1 MKKLDFSRFL
11 ILAILVSGCSG
22 CARGVGTTPATSA
35 VSALPAT
42 AAASATTLHS
52 ATLPAPVHAAF
63 VGEGSLE
70 AHGEKTGKT
79 KLALQRLEVAAVTTG
94 DVAEMTIEH
103 EFMNDSDERLEGTF
117 RFPLPDGAM
126 LTGLAMEID
135 GKLMDG
141 ELVERDKARKA
152 YEQIV
157 DQMLD
162 PALLEWENGQ
172 TFKLRVFPIEPKK
185 AKRVV
190 LKVVAPLHRAADGLF
205 FAYRPP
211 TGDGGVSLGNVSLS
225 VDGRSIRTGKGEGQ
239 RAASGEVLVKVA
251 ETAPA
256 ALVERT
262 SDGAYVFAH
271 VDPSFGSATPAVAP
285 IAARGQA
292 LIVMCDRSRSML
304 EARALQTRTA
314 SLLLSKLD
322 ARDRFTIVTSDVNA
336 RALGAGLHEPTDTE
350 RAGALTFIDGVTPDG
365 ASDLGKAFAAAGAIA
380 KEAVKQGLEPV
391 FVYIGDATPTWGETR
406 ASELQRIAGESFGG
420 APLHVV
426 VLGKS
431 SDEATARALSS
442 ATHGRMLRPK
452 TDEDAQRVAEQIV
465 RARVT
470 RRIEDVKLVAA
481 DGIDVPLAVP
491 GTVYEGDDV
500 TLAAFVPKDKEKE
513 ALGMKLTGTI
523 AGQPFE
529 KAIAFASAQSAR
541 DVGKR
546 WAKARI
552 EQLEHDGDAHKEAI
566 VKTSLD
572 HGVMSRYTSFLVL
585 ESEEAYARLQIA
597 RKAKAPTDG
606 EARVSGKDLEG
617 NGDGRTASISPDH
630 LQPGDPEVR
639 IPAPAD
645 AQSVVVVFPFG
656 ETKSASWENDAHAA
670 HGGQSGTGWWV
681 ARFLVDAHTPDG
693 TYEIVV
699 RITHHD
705 GRVEIMKLPYIV
717 DTQRPNLDVTVR
729 AKRNGS
735 FEIRATQKLTQAEI
749 DAQMPNAVGTIEEKR
764 LRYASVLTDAKRVEV
779 RAPDGQLLTLTHLRL
794 GEFIGTWT
802 PIGAVTP
809 HGKLRLVAVDRALNE
824 RAIDVELP

>member
-1 MKKLDFSRFL
+1 MKKPDFSRIL
-11 ILAILVSGCSG
+11 ILAILVGAAG
-22 CARGVGTTPATSA
+22 CARGAGSTPA
-35 VSALPAT
+35 ALPAT
-42 AAASATTLHS
+42 TTSTTTTLRS

-79 KLALQRLEVAAVTTG
+79 KLALQRLSVAAITTG
-94 DVAEMTIEH
+94 DVTEMTIEH

-185 AKRVV
+185 TKRVV

-211 TGDGGVSLGNVSLS
+211 TGDGGVSLALGNVSLT
-225 VDGRSIRTGKGEGQ
+225 VDGRSIKTRNSGGGREGA

-251 ETAPA
+251 EIAPA

-262 SDGAYVFAH
+262 NDGAYVFAH
-271 VDPSFGSATPAVAP
+271 VDPSFGSATPAVATK
-285 IAARGQA
+285 GQA

-322 ARDRFTIVTSDVNA
+322 ARDRFTVVTGDVNA
-336 RALGAGLHEPTDTE
+336 RTLGQGLHEPTEAE
-350 RAGALTFIDGVTPDG
+350 RAAAAAFIDGVTPDG
-365 ASDLGKAFAAAGAIA
+365 ASDLGKVFAAAGDVA

-431 SDEATARALSS
+431 SDEATARALAS

-465 RARVT
+465 RARIT

-491 GTVYEGDDV
+491 STVYEGDDV

-597 RKAKAPTDG
+597 RKAKAASDG

-656 ETKSASWENDAHAA
+656 ETKSAAWENDAHAA
-670 HGGQSGTGWWV
+670 QSGTGWWV

-749 DAQMPNAVGTIEEKR
+749 DAQMPNAIGTIEEKR

-802 PIGAVTP
+802 PIGAVAP

-824 RAIDVELP
+824 RAIEVELP

>member
-1 MKKLDFSRFL
+1 MKKPDFSR
-11 ILAILVSGCSG
+11 IVVLAVLVASSG
-22 CARGVGTTPATSA
+22 CARGRMPPA
-35 VSALPAT
+35 AT
-42 AAASATTLHS
+42 ASASASANATTSPSTLTLHS
-52 ATLPAPVHAAF
+52 ATLPSPVHAAF

-79 KLALQRLEVAAVTTG
+79 RLALEHLLVDAVTTG
-94 DVAEMTIEH
+94 DVTEMTIEH
-103 EFMNDSDERLEGTF
+103 VFRNESDEQLEGTF
-117 RFPLPDGAM
+117 RFPLPEGAM
-126 LTGLAMEID
+126 LVGLSMEID

-152 YEQIV
+152 YEQVV

-172 TFKLRVFPIEPKK
+172 TFKLRVFPIEAKK
-185 AKRVV
+185 TKRVV
-190 LKVVAPLHRAADGLF
+190 LKVVAPLHRAPDGLF

-211 TGDGGVSLGNVSLS
+211 TGDGGVSMGLLSLT
-225 VDGRSIRTGKGEGQ
+225 VDGKRVKTGKGEL
-239 RAASGEVLVKVA
+239 LVKVA
-251 ETAPA
+251 EIAPA

-262 SDGAYVFAH
+262 TEGAYVFAH
-271 VDPSFGSATPAVAP
+271 VDPSFGTASPVTPTK
-285 IAARGQA
+285 GQA
-292 LIVMCDRSRSML
+292 LVVMCDRSRSML

-314 SLLLSKLD
+314 SLLLAKLE
-322 ARDRFTIVTSDVNA
+322 ARDRFAIVTGDVKA
-336 RALGAGLHEPTDTE
+336 QALGKGLHEPTEAE
-350 RAGALTFIDGVTPDG
+350 RTAAATFVDGVTPDG
-365 ASDLGKAFAAAGAIA
+365 ASDLGKVFAAAGEIA

-406 ASELQRIAGESFGG
+406 ASELQRIASEAFGG
-420 APLHVV
+420 APLHLV

-431 SDEATARALSS
+431 SDEATARALAA

-452 TDEDAQRVAEQIV
+452 TDEDAQRVAAQIV
-465 RARVT
+465 SARIT

-491 GTVYEGDDV
+491 GTVYEGDEV

-513 ALGMKLTGTI
+513 ALGMKLTGTL

-597 RKAKAPTDG
+597 RKAKARADDD
-606 EARVSGKDLEG
+606 ARVSGKDLEG

-656 ETKSASWENDAHAA
+656 ETKLAAWENDAR
-670 HGGQSGTGWWV
+670 GGAGWWV

-693 TYEIVV
+693 TYEIMV

-705 GRVEIMKLPYIV
+705 GRVEIMKLPYVV
-717 DTQRPNLDVTVR
+717 DTQRPNLDVAVR
-729 AKRNGS
+729 AKGNGS
-735 FEIRATQKLTQAEI
+735 YEIKAKQKLTQAEI
-749 DAQMPNAVGTIEEKR
+749 DAQAPDAVGTIEEKR
-764 LRYASVLTDAKRVEV
+764 VRYASVLTDAKRVEV
-779 RAPDGQLLTLTHLRL
+779 RAPDGQLLTLTHVRL
-794 GEFIGTWT
+794 GEFVGTWT
-802 PIGAVTP
+802 PLGAVAA

-824 RAIDVELP
+824 RVIEVDVP

>member
-1 MKKLDFSRFL
+1 MKKPDLRRFL
-11 ILAILVSGCSG
+11 ILAILVSGSAG
-22 CARGVGTTPATSA
+22 CARGVGSTPAASSA
-35 VSALPAT
+35 GSSLPAT
-42 AAASATTLHS
+42 ATTLHS

-70 AHGEKTGKT
+70 AHGEKTGTT
-79 KLALQRLEVAAVTTG
+79 KLALQRLSVAAITTG
-94 DVAEMTIEH
+94 DVTEMTIEH

-157 DQMLD
+157 DHMLD

-172 TFKLRVFPIEPKK
+172 TFKLRVFPIEPRKT
-185 AKRVV
+185 KRVV

-211 TGDGGVSLGNVSLS
+211 TGDGGVSLGNVRLS
-225 VDGRSIRTGKGEGQ
+225 VDGRSIKTGKGEDQ

-251 ETAPA
+251 DIAPA
-256 ALVERT
+256 ALVEHT
-262 SDGAYVFAH
+262 SEGTYVFAH
-271 VDPSFGSATPAVAP
+271 VDPSFGSGTPAVA
-285 IAARGQA
+285 AVATKGQA
-292 LIVMCDRSRSML
+292 LIVLCDRSRSML

-336 RALGAGLHEPTDTE
+336 RALGTGLHEPNDTE
-350 RAGALTFIDGVTPDG
+350 RAGALAFIDGVTPDG
-365 ASDLGKAFAAAGAIA
+365 ASDLGKAFATAGAIA

-597 RKAKAPTDG
+597 RKAKAASDG

-645 AQSVVVVFPFG
+645 AASVVVVFPFG
-656 ETKSASWENDAHAA
+656 ETKSASWENDAHA
-670 HGGQSGTGWWV
+670 GQSGTGWWV

-717 DTQRPNLDVTVR
+717 DTQRPNLDVKVR

-802 PIGAVTP
+802 PIGAVAP

-824 RAIDVELP
+824 RAIEVELP

>member
-1 MKKLDFSRFL
+1 MRLHDFSRFVV
-11 ILAILVSGCSG
+11 LALLVTSAG
-22 CARGVGTTPATSA
+22 CARGASPATPIA
-35 VSALPAT
+35 
-42 AAASATTLHS
+42 TLHS
-52 ATLPAPVHAAF
+52 ATLPSPVHAAF

-70 AHGEKTGKT
+70 AHGERTGKT
-79 KLALQRLEVAAVTTG
+79 KLALERLSVTAVTTG
-94 DVAEMTIEH
+94 DVTEMTIEH
-103 EFMNDSDERLEGTF
+103 VFRNATDEQLEGTF
-117 RFPLPDGAM
+117 RFPLPEGAM

-152 YEQIV
+152 YEQTV

-172 TFKLRVFPIEPKK
+172 TFKLRVFPIE
-185 AKRVV
+185 ANQTKRVI
-190 LKVVAPLHRAADGLF
+190 LKVVAPLHRAPDGLF

-211 TGDGGVSLGNVSLS
+211 SGDGGVSLGNVSLT
-225 VDGRSIRTGKGEGQ
+225 VDGRPVKTGKGEGR

-251 ETAPA
+251 EIAPA
-256 ALVERT
+256 ALVEHT
-262 SDGAYVFAH
+262 AEGAYVFAH
-271 VDPSFGSATPAVAP
+271 VEPSFGSAQPAAP
-285 IAARGQA
+285 TKGQA

-314 SLLLSKLD
+314 SLLLSKLE
-322 ARDRFTIVTSDVNA
+322 ARDRFAIVTGDVKA
-336 RALGAGLHEPTDTE
+336 RALGQGLHEPTEAE
-350 RAGALTFIDGVTPDG
+350 RSAAAAFIDGVTPDG
-365 ASDLGKAFAAAGAIA
+365 ASDLGEVFAAGGELA

-406 ASELQRIAGESFGG
+406 ATELQRIASEKFGG
-420 APLHVV
+420 APLHVI

-431 SDEATARALSS
+431 SDEATARALAS

-452 TDEDAQRVAEQIV
+452 TDEDAQRVAEQV
-465 RARVT
+465 VHARTT
-470 RRIEDVKLVAA
+470 RRIDDVKLVAA

-491 GTVYEGDDV
+491 STVYEGDDV
-500 TLAAFVPKDKEKE
+500 TLAAFVPRDKEKE
-513 ALGMKLTGTI
+513 ALGMKLTGTLG
-523 AGQPFE
+523 GQPFE
-529 KAIAFASAQSAR
+529 KAIAFASAQNAR

-597 RKAKAPTDG
+597 RKAKTRTDDD
-606 EARVSGKDLEG
+606 ARVSGKDLEG

-656 ETKSASWENDAHAA
+656 ETKMAAWENDAH
-670 HGGQSGTGWWV
+670 GGAGWWV

-693 TYEIVV
+693 TYEITV

-729 AKRNGS
+729 AKQSGAY
-735 FEIRATQKLTQAEI
+735 EIKATQKLTQAEI
-749 DAQMPNAVGTIEEKR
+749 DAQAPNAVGTLDEKR

-794 GEFIGTWT
+794 GEFVGTWR
-802 PIGAVTP
+802 PLGPVAA

-824 RAIDVELP
+824 RAIEVELP

>member
-1 MKKLDFSRFL
+1 MKKPDFRYIL
-11 ILAILVSGCSG
+11 IWAILASGGSG
-22 CARGVGTTPATSA
+22 CARGVGSTPTASSA
-35 VSALPAT
+35 VSSLPAT
-42 AAASATTLHS
+42 ATATTLHS

-70 AHGEKTGKT
+70 AHGDKTAKT
-79 KLALQRLEVAAVTTG
+79 KLALQRLSVAAITTG
-94 DVAEMTIEH
+94 DVTEMTIEH

-172 TFKLRVFPIEPKK
+172 TFKLRVFPIEARKT
-185 AKRVV
+185 KRVV

-211 TGDGGVSLGNVSLS
+211 TGDGGVSLGNVRLT
-225 VDGRSIRTGKGEGQ
+225 VDGRSIKTGKGEGQ
-239 RAASGEVLVKVA
+239 RAASGEVLVRVA
-251 ETAPA
+251 EIAPA

-271 VDPSFGSATPAVAP
+271 VDPSFGSGTPAVAAV
-285 IAARGQA
+285 AAKGQA

-304 EARALQTRTA
+304 EARALETRTA

-336 RALGAGLHEPTDTE
+336 RALGTGLHEPTDTE
-350 RAGALTFIDGVTPDG
+350 RAAALAFIDGVTPDG
-365 ASDLGKAFAAAGAIA
+365 ASDLGKAFAAAGEIA

-406 ASELQRIAGESFGG
+406 ASELQRIASESFGG

-431 SDEATARALSS
+431 SDEATARALAS

-491 GTVYEGDDV
+491 STVYEGDDV

-597 RKAKAPTDG
+597 RKAKAASDG

-645 AQSVVVVFPFG
+645 AASVVVVFPFG

-670 HGGQSGTGWWV
+670 QSGTGWWV

-735 FEIRATQKLTQAEI
+735 FEIRATQRLTQAEI

-802 PIGAVTP
+802 PIGAVAP

-824 RAIDVELP
+824 RAIEVELP

>member
-1 MKKLDFSRFL
+1 MRKRVVGLGL
-11 ILAILVSGCSG
+11 VLAVVMGGSG
-22 CARGVGTTPATSA
+22 CARAIVTPRTAR
-35 VSALPAT
+35 T
-42 AAASATTLHS
+42 AAAEGKETAPGAPTIVRSATMQ
-52 ATLPAPVHAAF
+52 APVKPAF

-70 AHGEKTGKT
+70 ARGEKTAKT
-79 KLALQRLEVAAVTTG
+79 KLALEKLSIAATTTG
-94 DVAEMTIEH
+94 DVTEMTIEH
-103 EFMNDSDERLEGTF
+103 VFRNETEEQLEGTF
-117 RFPLPDGAM
+117 RFPLPEGAM

-172 TFKLRVFPIEPKK
+172 TFKLRVFPIEKK
-185 AKRVV
+185 QTKRVV
-190 LKVVAPLHRAADGLF
+190 LKVVAPLHRTSDGLF

-211 TGDGGVSLGNVSLS
+211 SSDGGLSLERMSLS
-225 VDGRSIRTGKGEGQ
+225 VDGKNVALKRV
-239 RAASGEVLVKVA
+239 AAGEVVLKVA
-251 ETAPA
+251 EVAPSS
-256 ALVERT
+256 LVERT
-262 SDGAYVFAH
+262 KDGTYVLAH
-271 VDPSFGSATPAVAP
+271 VDPSFGESTPATPVK
-285 IAARGQA
+285 GQA

-322 ARDRFTIVTSDVNA
+322 ARDRFAVVTGDVKA
-336 RALGAGLHEPTDTE
+336 HVLGGAASASLHEPTESE
-350 RAGALTFIDGVTPDG
+350 RTAASSFIDGITPDG
-365 ASDLGKAFAAAGAIA
+365 ASDLGALFSAAGDAA
-380 KEAVKQGLEPV
+380 KEARNQGLEPV

-406 ASELQRIAGESFGG
+406 ASELDRIATQAFGG

-431 SDEATARALSS
+431 SDEATARALAS

-452 TDEDAQRVAEQIV
+452 TEDDAMRVSEQII
-465 RARVT
+465 RARTT
-470 RRIEDVKLVAA
+470 RRIEDVKLLTA
-481 DGIDVPLAVP
+481 DGVDVPMAVP

-500 TLAAFVPKDKEKE
+500 TVAAFVPKDKAKDSERE
-513 ALGMKLTGTI
+513 PPAMKLVGTI
-523 AGQPFE
+523 AGKPFE
-529 KAIAFASAQSAR
+529 KTISFASAANAR
-541 DVGKR
+541 DIGKR

-552 EQLEHDGDAHKEAI
+552 EQLEHDGDAHKEAV

-597 RKAKAPTDG
+597 RKAKAATDN
-606 EARVSGKDLEG
+606 EARVSGRDLDG
-617 NGDGRTASISPDH
+617 NGDGRTASVSPDH

-645 AQSVVVVFPFG
+645 AQNVVVVFPFG
-656 ETKSASWENDAHAA
+656 ETKSAVYENDT
-670 HGGQSGTGWWV
+670 HGGSWV

-699 RITHHD
+699 RVTHHD
-705 GRVEIMKLPYIV
+705 GRVEIIKLPYVV
-717 DTQRPNLDVTVR
+717 DTQRPNLDVSIR
-729 AKRNGS
+729 AKANGS
-735 FEIRATQKLTQAEI
+735 YEIKAKQRLTQAEI
-749 DAQMPNAVGTIEEKR
+749 DAQAPNATGSIDEKR
-764 LRYASVLTDAKRVEV
+764 LRYAAVLTDAKRVEV

-802 PIGAVTP
+802 PTAPVAA
-809 HGKLRLVAVDRALNE
+809 HAKLRLVAVDRALNE
-824 RAIDVELP
+824 RAIEVDLP

>member
-1 MKKLDFSRFL
+1 MKKLNLHRIL
-11 ILAILVSGCSG
+11 ILAILVSGAAG
-22 CARGVGTTPATSA
+22 CARGVGSNPAPASPG
-35 VSALPAT
+35 VLPAVT
-42 AAASATTLHS
+42 MRS

-79 KLALQRLEVAAVTTG
+79 KLALQRLSVAAITTG
-94 DVAEMTIEH
+94 DVTEMTIEH
-103 EFMNDSDERLEGTF
+103 EFMNESDERLEGTF

-172 TFKLRVFPIEPKK
+172 TFKLRVFPIEPRKT
-185 AKRVV
+185 KRVV
-190 LKVVAPLHRAADGLF
+190 LKVVAPLHRSADGLF

-211 TGDGGVSLGNVSLS
+211 TGDGGVSLGNVSLN
-225 VDGRSIRTGKGEGQ
+225 VDGRSIRTRNSGGNSGGGGGGA

-251 ETAPA
+251 DIAPA

-271 VDPSFGSATPAVAP
+271 VDPSFGSGAPAVATK
-285 IAARGQA
+285 GQA

-322 ARDRFTIVTSDVNA
+322 ARDRFTVVTGDVKT
-336 RALGAGLHEPTDTE
+336 RTLGQGLHEPTETE
-350 RAGALTFIDGVTPDG
+350 RAAAAAFIDGVTPDG
-365 ASDLGKAFAAAGAIA
+365 ASDLGKIFAAAGDVA
-380 KEAVKQGLEPV
+380 KEAVKQGLEPA

-406 ASELQRIAGESFGG
+406 ATELQRIAGEAFGG

-431 SDEATARALSS
+431 SDEATARALAS
-442 ATHGRMLRPK
+442 ATHGRMLSPK

-465 RARVT
+465 RARIT

-491 GTVYEGDDV
+491 STVYEGDDI

-597 RKAKAPTDG
+597 RKAKAASDG

-656 ETKSASWENDAHAA
+656 ETKSAAWENDAHAA
-670 HGGQSGTGWWV
+670 QSGTGWWV

-705 GRVEIMKLPYIV
+705 GRVEIMKLPYVV

-729 AKRNGS
+729 AKRNGA
-735 FEIRATQKLTQAEI
+735 FEIHATQKLTQAEI
-749 DAQMPNAVGTIEEKR
+749 DAQRPNAVGTIEEKR

-802 PIGAVTP
+802 PIGAVAP

-824 RAIDVELP
+824 RAIEVELP

>member
-1 MKKLDFSRFL
+1 MKKPDFRRFVVL
-11 ILAILVSGCSG
+11 TLLVASSG
-22 CARGVGTTPATSA
+22 CARGLAPSSPAASA
-35 VSALPAT
+35 APSAIP
-42 AAASATTLHS
+42 SATTLHS
-52 ATLPAPVHAAF
+52 ATLPSPVHAAF

-70 AHGEKTGKT
+70 AHGEKTAKT
-79 KLALQRLEVAAVTTG
+79 KLALERLSVAAITTG
-94 DVAEMTIEH
+94 DVTEMTIEH
-103 EFMNDSDERLEGTF
+103 VFRNESDEQLEGTF
-117 RFPLPDGAM
+117 RFPLPEGAM
-126 LTGLAMEID
+126 LIGLSMEID

-152 YEQIV
+152 YEQVV

-172 TFKLRVFPIEPKK
+172 TFKLRVFPIEAKK
-185 AKRVV
+185 TKRVV
-190 LKVVAPLHRAADGLF
+190 LEVVAPLHRATDGLF

-211 TGDGGVSLGNVSLS
+211 TGDGGVSLGNVSLT
-225 VDGRSIRTGKGEGQ
+225 VDGKSVRTGKGEGQ

-251 ETAPA
+251 DIAPA
-256 ALVERT
+256 ALVEHT
-262 SDGAYVFAH
+262 SEGAYVFAH
-271 VDPSFGSATPAVAP
+271 VDPSFGGSTPAAP
-285 IAARGQA
+285 AKGQA

-314 SLLLSKLD
+314 SLLLSKLEP
-322 ARDRFTIVTSDVNA
+322 RDRFAIVTGDVKA
-336 RALGAGLHEPTDTE
+336 QALPSGLHETTDAE
-350 RAGALTFIDGVTPDG
+350 RSLAASFIDGTTPDG
-365 ASDLGKAFAAAGAIA
+365 ASDLGKVFVAAGEIA

-406 ASELQRIAGESFGG
+406 ATELQRIANESFGG

-431 SDEATARALSS
+431 SDEATARALAS

-465 RARVT
+465 RARTT

-491 GTVYEGDDV
+491 STVYEGDDV
-500 TLAAFVPKDKEKE
+500 ALAAFVPKDKETE
-513 ALGMKLTGTI
+513 ALGMKLTGTL

-529 KAIAFASAQSAR
+529 KAIAFASAQNAR

-597 RKAKAPTDG
+597 RKAKARSDDD
-606 EARVSGKDLEG
+606 ARVSGKDLEG

-645 AQSVVVVFPFG
+645 AESVVVVFPFG
-656 ETKSASWENDAHAA
+656 ETKLAAWENDAHA
-670 HGGQSGTGWWV
+670 GQSGAGWWV

-693 TYEIVV
+693 TYEITV

-705 GRVEIMKLPYIV
+705 GRVEIMKLPYVV

-729 AKRNGS
+729 AKNNGS
-735 FEIRATQKLTQAEI
+735 YEIKAKQRLTQAEI
-749 DAQMPNAVGTIEEKR
+749 DAQAPNAVGTIEEKR
-764 LRYASVLTDAKRVEV
+764 ARYASVLTDAKRVEV
-779 RAPDGQLLTLTHLRL
+779 RAPDGQLLTLTHVRL
-794 GEFIGTWT
+794 GEFVGTWT
-802 PIGAVTP
+802 PVGPAP
-809 HGKLRLVAVDRALNE
+809 AHGKLRLVAVDRALNE
-824 RAIDVELP
+824 RAIEVELP

>member
-1 MKKLDFSRFL
+1 MKKPDLRRVL
-11 ILAILVSGCSG
+11 ILAILVTGAAG
-22 CARGVGTTPATSA
+22 CARGVGSTPS
-35 VSALPAT
+35 LPPT
-42 AAASATTLHS
+42 AAAAAALRS

-70 AHGEKTGKT
+70 AHGEKTAKT
-79 KLALQRLEVAAVTTG
+79 KLALRRLSVAAITTG
-94 DVAEMTIEH
+94 DVTEMTIEH

-152 YEQIV
+152 YEAIV

-172 TFKLRVFPIEPKK
+172 TFKLRVFPIEPQKT
-185 AKRVV
+185 KRVV
-190 LKVVAPLHRAADGLF
+190 LKVVAPLHRAPDGLF

-211 TGDGGVSLGNVSLS
+211 TGDGGVSLALGNVSLT
-225 VDGRSIRTGKGEGQ
+225 VDGRTIKTGKGEGA

-251 ETAPA
+251 EIAPA

-262 SDGAYVFAH
+262 SDGVYVFAH
-271 VDPSFGSATPAVAP
+271 VDPSFGSGAPAVATK
-285 IAARGQA
+285 GQA
-292 LIVMCDRSRSML
+292 LILMCDRSRSML

-322 ARDRFTIVTSDVNA
+322 ARDRFTVVTGDVNA
-336 RALGAGLHEPTDTE
+336 RAFGKGLHEPTESE
-350 RAGALTFIDGVTPDG
+350 RAGAAAFIDGVTPDG
-365 ASDLGKAFAAAGAIA
+365 ASDLGKVFSSAGELA
-380 KEAVKQGLEPV
+380 KEAAKQGLEPV

-431 SDEATARALSS
+431 SDEATARALAS

-597 RKAKAPTDG
+597 RKAKAASDG

-656 ETKSASWENDAHAA
+656 ETKSAAWENDAHAA
-670 HGGQSGTGWWV
+670 QSGTGWWV

-705 GRVEIMKLPYIV
+705 GRVEIMKLPYVV

-735 FEIRATQKLTQAEI
+735 FEIHATQKLTQAEI
-749 DAQMPNAVGTIEEKR
+749 DAQRPNAVGTIDEKR

-802 PIGAVTP
+802 PIRAVAP

-824 RAIDVELP
+824 RAIEVELP

>member
-1 MKKLDFSRFL
+1 MKKHDFSR
-11 ILAILVSGCSG
+11 IVVLAILVAASG
-22 CARGVGTTPATSA
+22 CARGMTP
-35 VSALPAT
+35 P
-42 AAASATTLHS
+42 AASAGANASANANANATTLHS
-52 ATLPAPVHAAF
+52 ATLSAPVHAAF
-63 VGEGSLE
+63 VGEGTLE

-79 KLALQRLEVAAVTTG
+79 KLALEHLLVDAVTTG
-94 DVAEMTIEH
+94 DVTEMSIEH
-103 EFMNDSDERLEGTF
+103 VFRNESDEQLEGTF
-117 RFPLPDGAM
+117 RFPLPEGAM
-126 LTGLAMEID
+126 LVGLSMEID
-135 GKLMDG
+135 GRLMDG

-152 YEQIV
+152 YEQVV

-172 TFKLRVFPIEPKK
+172 TFKLRVFPIEAKK
-185 AKRVV
+185 TKRVV
-190 LKVVAPLHRAADGLF
+190 LKVIAPLHRAPDGLF

-211 TGDGGVSLGNVSLS
+211 TGDGGVSLGLVSLT
-225 VDGRSIRTGKGEGQ
+225 VDGKRVKTGRGEAP

-251 ETAPA
+251 EIAPA

-262 SDGAYVFAH
+262 SEGAYVFAH
-271 VDPSFGSATPAVAP
+271 VDPSFGSALPATPT
-285 IAARGQA
+285 RGQA
-292 LIVMCDRSRSML
+292 LVVMCDRSRSML

-314 SLLLSKLD
+314 SLLLAKLE
-322 ARDRFTIVTSDVNA
+322 ARDRFAIVTGDVKA
-336 RALGAGLHEPTDTE
+336 QAFGKGLHEPTEAE
-350 RAGALTFIDGVTPDG
+350 RTAAATFIDGVTPDG
-365 ASDLGKAFAAAGAIA
+365 ASDLGKVFAAAGEIA

-406 ASELQRIAGESFGG
+406 ASELQRIANETFGS

-431 SDEATARALSS
+431 SDEATARALAA

-452 TDEDAQRVAEQIV
+452 TDDDAQRVAAQIV
-465 RARVT
+465 SARTT

-491 GTVYEGDDV
+491 GTVYEGDEV

-513 ALGMKLTGTI
+513 ALGMKLTGTL

-529 KAIAFASAQSAR
+529 KAVAFASAQSAR

-597 RKAKAPTDG
+597 RKAKARADD

-656 ETKSASWENDAHAA
+656 ETKLAAWENDSR
-670 HGGQSGTGWWV
+670 GGAGWWV

-693 TYEIVV
+693 TYEIMV

-705 GRVEIMKLPYIV
+705 GRVEIMKLPYVV
-717 DTQRPNLDVTVR
+717 DTQRPNLDVAVR
-729 AKRNGS
+729 AKGNGS
-735 FEIRATQKLTQAEI
+735 YEIKAKQRLTQAEI
-749 DAQMPNAVGTIEEKR
+749 DAQAPNAVGTIEEKR
-764 LRYASVLTDAKRVEV
+764 VRYASVLTDAKRVEV
-779 RAPDGQLLTLTHLRL
+779 RAPDGQLLTLTHVRL
-794 GEFIGTWT
+794 GEFVGTWT
-802 PIGAVTP
+802 PMAAGAA

-824 RAIDVELP
+824 RVIEVDVP